1 LGRCDGAAI
10 CCGRENLHG
19 DGLGGGHRHGRHGCL
34 CVCRVSLVELEVLS
48 RMQDANADVMGNEM
62 IDHFDGVAVVYESLL
77 TASNNAKVVR

>member
-1 LGRCDGAAI
+1 
-10 CCGRENLHG
+10 
-19 DGLGGGHRHGRHGCL
+19 
-34 CVCRVSLVELEVLS
+34 LVELEVLS